1 MGPSSVAPTVWP
13 DWLVHH
19 HTRAAS
25 ERLAVLRCAACQLE
39 EPGSSF
45 RNWIHLRIDK
55 GWRDVRKGMIII
67 SEACSVRNKN
77 LLVFWL
83 IFLWEVFKN
92 IQKYIKLYVLICQL
106 STKNQIMD
114 NLASLSSNS
123 FPSILFWNKSQTVG
137 TRLFYFNIITELL
150 SQLKNLITNFLS
162 KFALNVT
169 LRH

>member
-1 MGPSSVAPTVWP
+1 MYTYLEFLSLHLWVSSFSAQAWRAVGPSPVAPTVWP

-55 GWRDVRKGMIII
+55 GWGDVREEMTII

-92 IQKYIKLYVLICQL
+92 KQKYIKLYVLICQL
-106 STKNQIMD
+106 STKTKSWIILLHCHQIPSLLYYFET
-114 NLASLSSNS
+114 NLR
-123 FPSILFWNKSQTVG
+123 Q
-137 TRLFYFNIITELL
+137 
-150 SQLKNLITNFLS
+150 
-162 KFALNVT
+162 
-169 LRH
+169 